1 MVTEEWT
8 LRPKKRCGASS
19 VCGGT
24 TNDRRSSPDRSAID
38 ISLLLNKVLGKDR
51 FPVDGALVA
60 KEYSAQRYPENC
72 VSLVIGRPLPEFD
85 GALYCAA
92 AGKKGWGIFYN
103 SAITSKGCFNF
114 TLGHEYFFKVAD
126 NSHDAAGASKAVMI
140 IKFDELD
147 RPALTPLPDEPYEYA

>member
-1 MVTEEWT
+1 MDV
-8 LRPKKRCGASS
+8 
-19 VCGGT
+19 
-24 TNDRRSSPDRSAID
+24 
-38 ISLLLNKVLGKDR
+38 SLLLNKVLGKDR
-51 FPVDGALVA
+51 FPVDVALMA
-60 KEYSAQRYPENC
+60 KDAAQRYPEDS
-72 VSLVIGRPLPEFD
+72 VSLVIGRPLPGFD

-92 AGKKGWGIFYN
+92 AGEKGWGIFYN

-126 NSHDAAGASKAVMI
+126 DSHDAAGASKAVMI